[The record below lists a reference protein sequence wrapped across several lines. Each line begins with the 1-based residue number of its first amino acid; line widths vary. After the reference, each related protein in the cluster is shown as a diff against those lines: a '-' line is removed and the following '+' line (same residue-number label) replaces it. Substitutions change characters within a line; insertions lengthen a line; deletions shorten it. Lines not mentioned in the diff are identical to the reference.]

1 MEMCVELLFLFNS
14 AELSL
19 KLRYDAQIDSLD
31 LIPLKPICSWKEKD
45 AEICMNQWSLH
56 GLRDIMILVIDNL
69 IWIKRSWIRNCM

>member
-19 KLRYDAQIDSLD
+19 KLRYDAEINSLD
-31 LIPLKPICSWKEKD
+31 LIPLKPICSCKEKD
-45 AEICMNQWSLH
+45 VEICMKQWSLH
-56 GLRDIMILVIDNL
+56 GLWNIMILFINNL

>member
-19 KLRYDAQIDSLD
+19 KLRYDAQVDSLD

-45 AEICMNQWSLH
+45 VEMHETMELAWSVEYY
-56 GLRDIMILVIDNL
+56 DSFY
-69 IWIKRSWIRNCM
+69 K